1 MINKNDLFSLLK
13 SVGED
18 YYSEY
23 NLSYFD
29 EENTFIYR
37 IYIDNVSGVYDD
49 GLYIGLYKNIETSE
63 VFAVVKGED
72 CNGNFVFK
80 VDPNIITLFLLQ
92 ELT

>member
-13 SVGED
+13 SNGED

-23 NLSYFD
+23 NSSNFD
-29 EENTFIYR
+29 EVNKFIYR
-37 IYIDNVSGVYDD
+37 IYVDNVSGVYGD

-63 VFAVVKGED
+63 IFAIVKGED

-80 VDPNIITLFLLQ
+80 VDTNIITLFLLQ

>member
-13 SVGED
+13 SNGED

-23 NLSYFD
+23 NSSYFD
-29 EENTFIYR
+29 EVNTFIYR
-37 IYIDNVSGVYDD
+37 IYIDNVSGVYGD
-49 GLYIGLYKNIETSE
+49 GLYIGLYKNIEIFE
-63 VFAVVKGED
+63 IFAIVKGEGND
-72 CNGNFVFK
+72 GNFVFK